1 MVKGIYL
8 SVKTYI
14 PFARDVYTFCA
25 ICIYLLRS
33 PCPSRAFGS
42 KGKSFL
48 VYFFFFT
55 KLSITFVG
63 RMGIGAYV

>member
-25 ICIYLLRS
+25 ICIYLLRF
-33 PCPSRAFGS
+33 PCHSRSFGS

-55 KLSITFVG
+55 KLSIIFVG
-63 RMGIGAYV
+63 RMGMGAYV

>member
-14 PFARDVYTFCA
+14 PFVRDVYTFHS
-25 ICIYLLRS
+25 ICIYLLRFLRQ
-33 PCPSRAFGS
+33 PHAFGS

-55 KLSITFVG
+55 KLSIIFVG
-63 RMGIGAYV
+63 RMGMGAYV

>member
-1 MVKGIYL
+1 M
-8 SVKTYI
+8 YI
-14 PFARDVYTFCA
+14 PFTQYVYTFCA
-25 ICIYLLRS
+25 PLANLTHL
-33 PCPSRAFGS
+33 AL
-42 KGKSFL
+42 KGNLFL